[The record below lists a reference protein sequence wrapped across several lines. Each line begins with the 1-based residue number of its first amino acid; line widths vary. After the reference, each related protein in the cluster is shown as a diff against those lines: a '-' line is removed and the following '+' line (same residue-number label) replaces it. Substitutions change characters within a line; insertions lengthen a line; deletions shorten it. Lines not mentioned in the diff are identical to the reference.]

1 MDEALRNKIKALAQ
15 DKDEALLGA
24 RFIDLDQLAQKRK
37 SVVATG
43 FLSQSEQ
50 AYCQMLHSYVKS
62 RIFYYG
68 GFDGAQRCMAMF
80 LPEEWSEPDKSLIA
94 ILRVEYTGQLGHRD
108 LLGSV
113 LGTGIQRD
121 AVGDILVGKDCS
133 FVIVTEAICSY
144 LLQNLRKVGRL
155 PVTVKKI
162 AESELE
168 IPEILYKIEQGTVAS
183 LRLDGVIAEGF
194 HISRDTAQE
203 AIRRE
208 LVQVNHRIVS
218 SASKLVRQGDTIS
231 LRGYGKMILEE
242 IGGESRKGRIWV
254 TFKKFC

>member
-1 MDEALRNKIKALAQ
+1 M
-15 DKDEALLGA
+15 
-24 RFIDLDQLAQKRK
+24 
-37 SVVATG
+37 
-43 FLSQSEQ
+43 
-50 AYCQMLHSYVKS
+50 
-62 RIFYYG
+62 
-68 GFDGAQRCMAMF
+68 
-80 LPEEWSEPDKSLIA
+80 
-94 ILRVEYTGQLGHRD
+94 
-108 LLGSV
+108 
-113 LGTGIQRD
+113 
-121 AVGDILVGKDCS
+121 
-133 FVIVTEAICSY
+133 
-144 LLQNLRKVGRL
+144 LQNLHKVGRL

-208 LVQVNHRIVS
+208 LVQVNHRIIS
-218 SASKLVRQGDTIS
+218 SASKLVRQGDAIS